1 MKKRWRIAILTA
13 VALALAVFA
22 GAAWLGFLPFG
33 RPDNEHD
40 FMAEQLNRVR
50 YAGPFRSDED
60 RALADLLPPDP
71 SIDDMRVA
79 YWKRLS
85 ALDAVMRQS
94 LLDARPELRQFK
106 FPAHDEAAR
115 KALDALNERAS
126 RIEVEHP
133 HEGWVIVGG
142 DGGTPDRRAAFLDS
156 TADMPDQ
163 LAAAV
168 PASGMVLLRFIVDG
182 EPDLPASFG
191 AAVRVMTVR
200 VRCLYASGD
209 IERGWQELLQLAQF
223 CRDADY
229 GPFLTGRLCYELK
242 NSTFL
247 LKCVLPLASD
257 GRLPATQLE
266 ELAASHQLKM
276 ANALEVAR
284 AEGAYSLV
292 ARPDASALDVASQ
305 VMVAKTW
312 TEAAFERHGAT
323 TIGRWL
329 ESEVEHSR
337 LRHQG
342 WDDRLDGLAR
352 RGGNFRD
359 PNLAAALLDNGDRDK
374 GDWVLD
380 QTKVLATAASSTAES
395 EGLLLAV
402 KLFALKARD
411 PAGWHEQV
419 AKLAAGYPFARLE
432 WVGSGVEVR
441 PNLSHPALA
450 YLKEPDR
457 VYATVE

>member
-1 MKKRWRIAILTA
+1 MKKRTRIAILTA

-22 GAAWLGFLPFG
+22 GALWLGFLPFG

-40 FMAEQLNRVR
+40 FMAEQRNRVR

-60 RALADLLPPDP
+60 KALGDLLPPDP
-71 SIDDMRVA
+71 SLDDMRVA

-85 ALDAVMRQS
+85 ALDAVMRQGV
-94 LLDARPELRQFK
+94 LDARPELRQFK
-106 FPAHDEAAR
+106 FPAHDESAR

-133 HEGWVIVGG
+133 HEGWVIAGG
-142 DGGTPDRRAAFLDS
+142 KGDTPDRRATFLDS
-156 TADMPDQ
+156 TADVPGQ

-168 PASGMVLLRFIVDG
+168 PAPGKVLLRFMVDG

-200 VRCLYASGD
+200 VRCLYASGETD
-209 IERGWQELLQLAQF
+209 RGWQELLQLAQF

-229 GPFLTGRLCYELK
+229 GPLLTGLLCYDMK
-242 NSTFL
+242 NSIFL
-247 LKCVLPLASD
+247 LKCVIPLASD
-257 GRLPATQLE
+257 GRLSATQLE
-266 ELAASHQLKM
+266 ELSASHQLKK
-276 ANALEVAR
+276 ADALEVAR

-292 ARPDASALDVASQ
+292 ARPDAGALDGASQ
-305 VMVAKTW
+305 VIVAKTW

-323 TIGRWL
+323 NLGHWL
-329 ESEVEHSR
+329 GSEIEDSR

-342 WDDRLDGLAR
+342 WGDRLDGLAK

-359 PNLAAALLDNGDRDK
+359 PDHAAALLTTGDRDK
-374 GDWVLD
+374 GNWVLD
-380 QTKVLATAASSTAES
+380 QTKMLATAASSTAES

-402 KLFALKARD
+402 KLYAAKARD
-411 PAGWHEQV
+411 PVGWRTKAADI
-419 AKLAAGYPFARLE
+419 AKDFPFAAIQPT
-432 WVGSGVEVR
+432 GDSIEVR
-441 PNLSHPALA
+441 LNASHPVMA
-450 YLKEPDR
+450 YLKETDR
-457 VYATVE
+457 LLAVVR